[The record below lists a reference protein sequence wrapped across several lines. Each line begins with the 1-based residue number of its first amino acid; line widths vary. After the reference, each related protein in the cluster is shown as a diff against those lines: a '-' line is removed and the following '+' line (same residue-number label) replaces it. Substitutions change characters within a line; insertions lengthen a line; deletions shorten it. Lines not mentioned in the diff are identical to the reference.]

1 MRPFADVAG
10 RPVQLLSPVPPMRTG
25 TAAYLDTVLSRIA
38 AVPSCADAVVVGIDP
53 EFLPPGEAMPET
65 LHGIPVVDFR
75 DLPADVP
82 PGHTRLL
89 CLANNDHH
97 AFVFESLR
105 RQGSR
110 AGGKIVALLHDPA
123 CFMINRFMTGNGIW
137 RQTVEDL
144 DEAVRSQY
152 GPAGSRLL
160 KARLDGSMPDIFE
173 FVTHAQHLALTK
185 THEIWV
191 HSLFGLVKLLGES
204 TLQASRFPKIRVC
217 RHPEPHGTA
226 APAPRA
232 DDGVFRIGV
241 FGYVTAP
248 KRVTSV
254 IRGLALA
261 CDRLGSAAKPV
272 ELVVVGRIPHDTI
285 YDPVGEAARFDV
297 ADRVRFVDYPSAGEF
312 TRLQSDCDLIFNLRF
327 PSCGE
332 SSGTLA
338 MAAASGAMVVTSRY
352 QAFHEAPGD
361 RSVTVLP
368 VFEDWMIASI
378 IGDAVL
384 ARGSVAGQ
392 PKRRGRSSAPVEKLL
407 LAEVLARA
415 AQRNARLEL
424 S

>member
-1 MRPFADVAG
+1 
-10 RPVQLLSPVPPMRTG
+10 MRTG
-25 TAAYLDTVLSRIA
+25 TAAYLETVLSRIA
-38 AVPSCADAVVVGIDP
+38 AVPRCADAMVVGIDP
-53 EFLPPGEAMPET
+53 EFLPPGEAMPDL

-75 DLPADVP
+75 RLPIDVA
-82 PGHTRLL
+82 PGHTRIF

-123 CFMINRFMTGNGIW
+123 CFMINRFMTGNGTW

-173 FVTHAQHLALTK
+173 FVTHAHHLALTK

-217 RHPEPHGTA
+217 RHPEPRGIDA
-226 APAPRA
+226 SMPRA

-261 CDRLGSAAKPV
+261 RDRLGAAAKSI

-285 YDPVGEAARFDV
+285 YDPEGEAMRFDLGGE
-297 ADRVRFVDYPSAGEF
+297 VRFVDYPSADEF
-312 TRLQSDCDLIFNLRF
+312 SRLQSDCDLIFNLRF

-338 MAAASGAMVVTSRY
+338 TAAASGAIVVTSRY

-361 RSVTVLP
+361 RSITVLP

-378 IGDAVL
+378 ISDAFL
-384 ARGSVAGQ
+384 GRGAITRPAKHRGQ
-392 PKRRGRSSAPVEKLL
+392 SPAPVEKLL
-407 LAEVLARA
+407 LAEVLTRAR
-415 AQRNARLEL
+415 QRSMKMEL

>member
-1 MRPFADVAG
+1 
-10 RPVQLLSPVPPMRTG
+10 MRTG
-25 TAAYLDTVLSRIA
+25 TAAYLDVVLSRVA
-38 AVPSCADAVVVGIDP
+38 AVPRCADAVVVGIDP
-53 EFLPPGEAMPET
+53 EFLPQGEAMPET
-65 LHGIPVVDFR
+65 LHGVPVVDFR
-75 DLPADVP
+75 DLPPDVP
-82 PGHTRLL
+82 PGHTRLF

-97 AFVFESLR
+97 AFVFDSLR

-110 AGGKIVALLHDPA
+110 AGGKIIALLHDPA
-123 CFMINRFMTGNGIW
+123 CFMINRFMTGNGTW

-160 KARLDGSMPDIFE
+160 KARLDGSMPDVFE
-173 FVTHAQHLALTK
+173 FVTHAQHLALTM

-204 TLQASRFPKIRVC
+204 ALQASRFPKIRVC
-217 RHPEPHGTA
+217 RHPEPRGT
-226 APAPRA
+226 PARARRA

-261 CDRLGSAAKPV
+261 CDRLGPAGKSI

-285 YDPVGEAARFDV
+285 YDPAGEAARFDV
-297 ADRVRFVDYPSAGEF
+297 ADRVRFIDYPSADEF
-312 TRLQSDCDLIFNLRF
+312 SRLQSDCDLIFNLRF

-338 MAAASGAMVVTSRY
+338 TAAASGAMVVTSRY
-352 QAFHEAPGD
+352 QAFHETPGD
-361 RSVTVLP
+361 RTVTVLP

-384 ARGSVAGQ
+384 ARGPINRTAA
-392 PKRRGRSSAPVEKLL
+392 RRGETAAPVEKLL

-415 AQRNARLEL
+415 GQRNAPLEL